1 MNINIA
7 VIFGGKSVEHEVS
20 IISGIQAIANI
31 DKEKFTIIPVY
42 LTKNNEMYIGNKI
55 DDIDSYKDID
65 SLLKESKR
73 VIFVNYEGKTHLEEY
88 PSKRFGK
95 TDKHIIDLV
104 FPIVHGTNVEDG
116 ALQGYLKT
124 FSLPFVGCD
133 VTSSAVCMDKY
144 LAKLV
149 VDTVGVPV
157 LKCCRFT
164 FDDYSDIEKMVA
176 DIEKSFE
183 YPVIIK
189 PVNLG
194 SSVGISV
201 SHNRDE
207 LIDSIDDAF
216 SYSFQ
221 VIVEPAITN
230 LREINCSVVGDMY
243 EAQASVC
250 EEPFKSDD
258 ILSYD
263 DKYLGNAKG
272 ASKGM
277 ASVSRIIPANI
288 SDELAK
294 TIQEYALAAFKA
306 LNCSGVVRIDFM
318 IDEDSERVYFNE
330 INTIPGSLA
339 FYLWEYSGISYKELL
354 TKLIEIAFKRAR
366 SESKI
371 TFSFETNIL
380 NSSSFCGAKGAKGAK
395 GSKGI

>member
-380 NSSSFCGAKGAKGAK
+380 NSSSFGGAKGAKGAK

>member
-380 NSSSFCGAKGAKGAK
+380 NSSSFGGAKGAK